1 MVKVDVLSSGGQ
13 GRPTAGL
20 VRRPRK
26 RRLPRPPRSALA
38 AAGVLVAAAAVLV
51 LRAAADSIVPA
62 APDLV
67 PMGQSWHRPA
77 GPFDQLSG
85 GTPMP
90 EATVA
95 VDRVGGELPPT
106 DRPDDAAALQAVQL
120 VLGRYCL
127 RPDGYELTLT
137 PLDGWL
143 SLGTLAVRWD
153 RGDRSLIDISLIW
166 TGRSYRWAGIPD
178 QLRRC

>member
-1 MVKVDVLSSGGQ
+1 VDVLSSGGQ

-20 VRRPRK
+20 VRRPWRG
-26 RRLPRPPRSALA
+26 RLQRPPRWTL

-51 LRAAADSIVPA
+51 LRAAAEPILPA
-62 APDLV
+62 GPDLV
-67 PMGQSWHRPA
+67 PVGQSWHRPA
-77 GPFDQLSG
+77 GPFDQPPG
-85 GTPMP
+85 RTPIP
-90 EATVA
+90 EATVE
-95 VDRVGGELPPT
+95 VDRVGGELPPA
-106 DRPDDAAALQAVQL
+106 DRPYDAAALQAVEL

-143 SLGTLAVRWD
+143 SLGALAVRWD
-153 RGDRSLIDISLIW
+153 RGDRSLVDISLTW